1 MEAIEE
7 NVNGQEV
14 EDHYKYEK
22 KKNTDEK
29 ILKNAEK
36 DAAQKNGTILQSI
49 FKRLSFKSQ
58 QKGGK
63 Y

>member
-7 NVNGQEV
+7 NVNGQKV

-29 ILKNAEK
+29 
-36 DAAQKNGTILQSI
+36 S
-49 FKRLSFKSQ
+49 
-58 QKGGK
+58 
-63 Y
+63 